1 MGDLKNRFGPGLS
14 TIFLIL
20 VLFWLAVMVLA
31 PNLMMIDYAL
41 RPNLPPAALGGPDD
55 TYTLSNILYLAGEP
69 THRAIFF
76 KTIWASG
83 LVAAV
88 TFAVCYPIAFWMA
101 QRATTGQLAI
111 ALMLII
117 IRFFINEVLRTLAWF
132 IILAYLGPLNS
143 VLMHIGLIDAPIRW
157 QGDGGVLA
165 AMVYAYI
172 LFMLLPIYNAIE
184 SLDKAQIEAARDL
197 GASPWR
203 IHTRVVIPHAKAGI
217 ATGFVFTFML
227 AAGSYVAPA
236 LLGSPGSR
244 WFTEIIYNWFFEG
257 GDWNRG
263 AAYALVLLVLCLAV
277 VLITLRLFR
286 VNLTDVAK

>member
-1 MGDLKNRFGPGLS
+1 MGDLKNRFGPGRS
-14 TIFLIL
+14 TIFLSL
-20 VLFWLAVMVLA
+20 VLCWLAVMVLA

-111 ALMLII
+111 AMMLII
-117 IRFFINEVLRTLAWF
+117 IPFFINEVLRTLAWF
-132 IILAYLGPLNS
+132 IILAYRGPLNA
-143 VLMHIGLIDAPIRW
+143 VLTNIGLIDAPIRW

-172 LFMLLPIYNAIE
+172 LFMLLPIYNAI
-184 SLDKAQIEAARDL
+184 
-197 GASPWR
+197 
-203 IHTRVVIPHAKAGI
+203 
-217 ATGFVFTFML
+217 
-227 AAGSYVAPA
+227 
-236 LLGSPGSR
+236 
-244 WFTEIIYNWFFEG
+244 
-257 GDWNRG
+257 
-263 AAYALVLLVLCLAV
+263 
-277 VLITLRLFR
+277 
-286 VNLTDVAK
+286 

>member
-111 ALMLII
+111 AMML
-117 IRFFINEVLRTLAWF
+117 F
-132 IILAYLGPLNS
+132 
-143 VLMHIGLIDAPIRW
+143 
-157 QGDGGVLA
+157 VLA
-165 AMVYAYI
+165 TPLARAHGRTGTMVVTR
-172 LFMLLPIYNAIE
+172 LLGMLL
-184 SLDKAQIEAARDL
+184 AAL
-197 GASPWR
+197 S
-203 IHTRVVIPHAKAGI
+203 VQFVIDG
-217 ATGFVFTFML
+217 L
-227 AAGSYVAPA
+227 RGS
-236 LLGSPGSR
+236 G
-244 WFTEIIYNWFFEG
+244 
-257 GDWNRG
+257 
-263 AAYALVLLVLCLAV
+263 
-277 VLITLRLFR
+277 LFG
-286 VNLTDVAK
+286 